1 MEAETTR
8 LHEDF
13 RILDQRLSKEKE
25 NVRNLES
32 IVSILR
38 QERSQQE
45 NQMRNMSQDLTRL
58 HHREIILQEELY

>member
-1 MEAETTR
+1 METETTR

-13 RILDQRLSKEKE
+13 RILDQRLLKEKE

-32 IVSILR
+32 LVSILR

-45 NQMRNMSQDLTRL
+45 NQMRTMSQDLTRL
-58 HHREIILQEELY
+58 HHREIILQEEL

>member
-1 MEAETTR
+1 METETTR

-13 RILDQRLSKEKE
+13 RVLDQRLLKEKE

-32 IVSILR
+32 LVSILR

-45 NQMRNMSQDLTRL
+45 NQMRTMSQDLTRL
-58 HHREIILQEELY
+58 HHREIILQEEL